1 MPAQRS
7 VIVVGGGLAGLM
19 AAMKVAEA
27 GHKVK
32 LFSLVPVKRSHSVC
46 AQGGINGA
54 VNLRGEGD
62 SPYLHFEDTI
72 TGGDFLNHQPPVMRM
87 AERAPAIIYLLDRMG
102 VPFNRTNEGLLSF
115 RRFGGTLKH
124 RTAYAGATTGQQ
136 LLYAL
141 DEQVR
146 RYEASG
152 RVEKYEGWE
161 FLGIVKHPNDG
172 RCVGIV
178 AQNLRTME
186 IQSFACDS
194 AVIATGGNGLV
205 FGRSTNSIINTGS
218 PVSIC
223 YQQGVH
229 YGNPEMVQIHPT
241 AIPGEDKCR
250 LISESVR
257 GEGGRVWTP
266 RNPDDTR
273 TAADIPE
280 KDRWYVC
287 EEMDSKYGNLLS
299 RDIVSFIIY
308 CVCRMGKGIKG
319 RQQVY
324 LDITQLHKDRGGP
337 YTREQINDKLE
348 GVLEIYEKFM
358 REDPITVPMRIYP
371 AVHYTMGG
379 LWVDYEMN
387 GDGSWDVDSPRNQ
400 MTNIQGLYAAGE
412 CDFQYHGANRLG
424 ANALL
429 SCLVGGEIASQ
440 GAMAYM
446 NNLPAGAAE
455 DVPSSVL
462 EDARKERESEYQTL
476 AKSNGQE
483 NPYRLHAELAEVMWN
498 NCGIW
503 RVQKDLL
510 AARGKLDELAARA
523 HQCDLVDQ
531 SGWSNQAVPFTR
543 ALIHMVEMSKAIVGG
558 AIVRDESRGAHF
570 KMDTPN
576 RDDSGWLRTTLAEWS
591 PKGPSFSFEQIDTRY
606 IAPRARKYAVNQIG
620 IVKKLMGEDFLS
632 GFDAASQEKPA
643 VTASGGE

>member
-1 MPAQRS
+1 MAAQRT
-7 VIVVGGGLAGLM
+7 VVVVGGGLAGLM
-19 AAMKVAEA
+19 STMKLAEA

-102 VPFNRTNEGLLSF
+102 VPFNRTSEGLLSF

-146 RYEASG
+146 RWESMG

-161 FLGIVKHPNDG
+161 FLGIIKDPTTG
-172 RCVGIV
+172 ACRGIT
-178 AQNLRTME
+178 AQNLRTMKIE
-186 IQSFACDS
+186 SIASDAT
-194 AVIATGGNGLV
+194 VMATGGNGLI

-223 YQQGVH
+223 YQQGVY

-257 GEGGRVWTP
+257 GEGGRIWTP
-266 RNPDDTR
+266 RDPMDARN
-273 TAADIPE
+273 AADIQE

-308 CVCRMGKGIKG
+308 CVCRMNKGIRG
-319 RQQVY
+319 GQQVY
-324 LDITQLHKDRGGP
+324 LDITQLHESRGGP
-337 YTREQINDKLE
+337 YTREIINDKLE

-358 REDPITVPMRIYP
+358 REDPIANPMRIYP

-387 GDGSWDVDSPRNQ
+387 GDGSWDVDSARNQ
-400 MTNIQGLYAAGE
+400 MTNIPGLYAAGE

-429 SCLVGGEIASQ
+429 SCLVAGEITAQ
-440 GAMAYM
+440 GIMAYVQ
-446 NNLPAGAAE
+446 NLPLAGSAE
-455 DVPSSVL
+455 DISASVL
-462 EDARKERESEYQTL
+462 EDAQKERQSEYDKLKT
-476 AKSNGQE
+476 SNGTE
-483 NPYRLHAELAEVMWN
+483 NPYKLHAELAEVMWN

-503 RVQKDLL
+503 RVQKDLHI
-510 AARGKLDELAARA
+510 AVDKLDELATRA
-523 HQCDLVDQ
+523 KQCDLIDD
-531 SGWSNQAVPFTR
+531 SGWNNQAVPFAR
-543 ALIHMVEMSKAIVGG
+543 AVINMIEQSKAIVGG

-570 KMDTPN
+570 KMDTPG
-576 RDDSGWLRTTLAEWS
+576 RSDDQWLKTTKAAWA
-591 PKGPSFSFEQIDTRY
+591 PKGPEFSFEPIDCRY
-606 IAPRARKYAVNQIG
+606 LAPRARKYAVNQLS
-620 IVKKLMGEDFLS
+620 IVKKLMGENFLG
-632 GFDAASQEKPA
+632 GFEAATTAPQ
-643 VTASGGE
+643 VTADIK

>member
-1 MPAQRS
+1 MAAQRT
-7 VIVVGGGLAGLM
+7 VAVVGGGLAGLM
-19 AAMKVAEA
+19 TAMKLAEA
-27 GHKVK
+27 GVKVK

-146 RYEASG
+146 RWEAG
-152 RVEKYEGWE
+152 NLVEKFESWE
-161 FLGIVKHPNDG
+161 FLGFAKDANGACRGV
-172 RCVGIV
+172 V

-186 IQSFACDS
+186 IQGFPTD
-194 AVIATGGNGLV
+194 AVVMCTGGNGV
-205 FGRSTNSIINTGS
+205 IFGRSTNSIINTGS

-250 LISESVR
+250 LMSESVR
-257 GEGGRVWTP
+257 GEGGRLWTP
-266 RNPDDTR
+266 RDPDDARKPT
-273 TAADIPE
+273 DIPE
-280 KDRWYVC
+280 ADRWYFC
-287 EEMDSKYGNLLS
+287 EELDPVYGNLLS
-299 RDIVSFIIY
+299 RDLVSFTIY

-324 LDITQLHKDRGGP
+324 LDITHLHESRGGP
-337 YTREQINDKLE
+337 YTREVINDKLE

-358 REDPITVPMRIYP
+358 REDPIELPMRIYP

-379 LWVDYEMN
+379 LWVDYEK
-387 GDGSWDVDSPRNQ
+387 GHETAIDVDSPRNQ
-400 MTNIQGLYAAGE
+400 MTNIPGLFAAGE
-412 CDFQYHGANRLG
+412 CDYQYHGANRLG

-429 SCLVGGEIASQ
+429 SCLYGGEIAAQ
-440 GAMAYM
+440 GVMAY
-446 NNLPAGAAE
+446 LKQA
-455 DVPSSVL
+455 DQSDPSNSVA
-462 EDARKERESEYQTL
+462 DAVKERQAEYDAL
-476 AKSNGQE
+476 RRANGKE
-483 NPYRLHAELAEVMWN
+483 NPYALHAELSEVMWN

-503 RVQKDLL
+503 RTQRDLL
-510 AARGKLDELAARA
+510 SARTSLDELATRA
-523 HQCDLVDQ
+523 KQCDLIDD
-531 SGWSNQAVPFTR
+531 SGWANQTVPFTR
-543 ALIHMVEMSKAIVGG
+543 ALIHMIEQSKAIVGG

-570 KMDTPN
+570 KMDTPD
-576 RDDSGWLRTTLAEWS
+576 RDDEHWLATTKATWT
-591 PKGPSFSFEQIDTRY
+591 PNGPEFDLSEKVETNFIP
-606 IAPRARKYAVNQIG
+606 PRPRKYRINQNKV
-620 IVKKLMGEDFLS
+620 VKAIMGEDALA
-632 GFDAASQEKPA
+632 G
-643 VTASGGE
+643 VGT

>member
-1 MPAQRS
+1 MTT
-7 VIVVGGGLAGLM
+7 
-19 AAMKVAEA
+19 MKLAEA

-32 LFSLVPVKRSHSVC
+32 LFSIVPVKRSHSVC

-102 VPFNRTNEGLLSF
+102 VPFNRTSEGLLSF

-146 RYEASG
+146 RWESMN

-161 FLGIVKHPNDG
+161 FLSVIKDNDG
-172 RCVGIV
+172 TCRGIV
-178 AQNLRTME
+178 AQNLRSME
-186 IQSFACDS
+186 ITAFPAD
-194 AVIATGGNGLV
+194 AVVMCTGGNGV
-205 FGRSTNSIINTGS
+205 IFGRSTNSIINTGS

-257 GEGGRVWTP
+257 GEGGRIWVP
-266 RNPDDTR
+266 RDPYDAR
-273 TAADIPE
+273 PAADIPE
-280 KDRWYVC
+280 ADRWYVC
-287 EEMDSKYGNLLS
+287 EEMDPVYGNLLS
-299 RDIVSFIIY
+299 RDIVSFIMY
-308 CVCRMGKGIKG
+308 CVCRMGKGIRG
-319 RQQVY
+319 QQQVY
-324 LDITQLHKDRGGP
+324 LDITQLHNDRGGP
-337 YTREQINDKLE
+337 FTREQINDKLE

-379 LWVDYEMN
+379 LWVDYALN
-387 GDGSWDVDSPRNQ
+387 GDGSWNVDEPRNQ
-400 MTNIQGLYAAGE
+400 MTNIAGLYAAGE
-412 CDFQYHGANRLG
+412 ADFQYHGANRLG

-429 SCLVGGEIASQ
+429 SCLVGGEIAAQ
-440 GAMAYM
+440 GVMAYLKQTKIGEI
-446 NNLPAGAAE
+446 NPA
-455 DVPSSVL
+455 VV
-462 EDARKERESEYQTL
+462 EDARREKADEYTKLRQ
-476 AKSNGQE
+476 SNGSE
-483 NPYRLHAELAEVMWN
+483 NPYKLHAELADVMWN

-503 RVQKDLL
+503 RVQKDLI
-510 AARGKLDELAARA
+510 AAQAKLDELSQRAR
-523 HQCDLVDQ
+523 QVNLIDD
-531 SGWSNQAVPFTR
+531 SGWNNQAVPFAR
-543 ALIHMVEMSKAIVGG
+543 AVQNMIEQGKAIVGG
-558 AIVRDESRGAHF
+558 AMARDESRGAHF
-570 KMDTPN
+570 KMDTPD
-576 RDDSGWLRTTLAEWS
+576 RDDTNWLKSTLATWT
-591 PKGPSFSFEQIDTRY
+591 PTGPTFRLEAIDCRY
-606 IAPRARKYAVNQIG
+606 IAPRARKYRINQNK
-620 IVKKLMGEDFLS
+620 IVKDLMGEEYL
-632 GFDAASQEKPA
+632 AELAIKTEA
-643 VTASGGE
+643 

>member
-1 MPAQRS
+1 MAAQRTI
-7 VIVVGGGLAGLM
+7 VVVGGGLAGLM
-19 AAMKVAEA
+19 TTMKLAEA

-87 AERAPAIIYLLDRMG
+87 AERAPAIIFLLDRMG
-102 VPFNRTNEGLLSF
+102 VPFNRTSEGLLSF

-146 RYEASG
+146 RWEVDG

-161 FLGIVKHPNDG
+161 FLGIVKNAEG
-172 RCVGIV
+172 VCVGIT
-178 AQNLRTME
+178 AQDLRTME
-186 IQSFACDS
+186 IQSIPCDA
-194 AVIATGGNGLV
+194 AVIATGGNGLI

-218 PVSIC
+218 AVSIC

-266 RNPDDTR
+266 RDPMDSRN
-273 TAADIPE
+273 AVDIPE

-287 EEMDSKYGNLLS
+287 EEMDPVYGNLLS

-308 CVCRMGKGIKG
+308 CVCRINKGIRG
-319 RQQVY
+319 GQQVY
-324 LDITQLHKDRGGP
+324 LDITQLHTSRGG
-337 YTREQINDKLE
+337 TLSRDQINDKLE

-358 REDPITVPMRIYP
+358 GEDPIANPMRIYP

-379 LWVDYEMN
+379 LWVDYEK
-387 GDGSWDVDSPRNQ
+387 GHEGALDIDSARNQ
-400 MTNIQGLYAAGE
+400 MTNVPGLYAAGE
-412 CDFQYHGANRLG
+412 AEYQYHGANRLG

-429 SCLVGGEIASQ
+429 SCLTGGELAAQ
-440 GAMAYM
+440 GILAY
-446 NNLPAGAAE
+446 LKSAPSCESVPTSVYADAE
-455 DVPSSVL
+455 L
-462 EDARKERESEYQTL
+462 QRRSEYAAL
-476 AKSNGQE
+476 RSNRGSE
-483 NPYRLHAELAEVMWN
+483 NPYRLHAELADTMWN

-503 RVQKDLL
+503 RTQKDLL
-510 AARGKLDELAARA
+510 EARIKLDELAQRIN
-523 HQCDLVDQ
+523 QCTLVDD
-531 SGWSNQAVPFTR
+531 SGWTNQAVPFTR
-543 ALIHMVEMSKAIVGG
+543 AMIHMIEASKAIVGG

-570 KMDTPN
+570 KMDKPD
-576 RDDSGWLRTTLAEWS
+576 RDDANWLKTTLAAWS
-591 PKGPSFSFEQIDTRY
+591 PTGPSFTFEPVDTCY
-606 IAPRARKYAVNQIG
+606 IAPRARKYRINQNT
-620 IVKKLMGEDFLS
+620 IVKQIMGEDFL
-632 GFDAASQEKPA
+632 ANLAK
-643 VTASGGE
+643 

>member
-1 MPAQRS
+1 MT
-7 VIVVGGGLAGLM
+7 
-19 AAMKVAEA
+19 AMKLAEA
-27 GHKVK
+27 GVKVK

-146 RYEASG
+146 RWETMN

-161 FLGIVKHPNDG
+161 FLGIAKDANGVCKG
-172 RCVGIV
+172 LV
-178 AQNLRTME
+178 AQDLRTMKIE
-186 IQSFACDS
+186 GFETD
-194 AVIATGGNGLV
+194 AVVMCTGGNGV
-205 FGRSTNSIINTGS
+205 IFGRSTNSIINTGS

-257 GEGGRVWTP
+257 GEGGRLWTP
-266 RNPDDTR
+266 RDPHDARKPT
-273 TAADIPE
+273 DIPE
-280 KDRWYVC
+280 ADRWYFC
-287 EEMDSKYGNLLS
+287 EELDPVYGNLLS
-299 RDIVSFIIY
+299 RDLVSFAIY
-308 CVCRMGKGIKG
+308 CVCRMGKGIQG

-324 LDITQLHKDRGGP
+324 LDITHLHESRGGP
-337 YTREQINDKLE
+337 YTRDVINDKLE

-358 REDPITVPMRIYP
+358 REDPIAVPMRIYP

-379 LWVDYEMN
+379 LWVDYEK
-387 GDGSWDVDSPRNQ
+387 GHDTAIDVDSPRNQ
-400 MTNIQGLYAAGE
+400 MTNIPGLYAAGE
-412 CDFQYHGANRLG
+412 CDYQYHGANRLG

-429 SCLVGGEIASQ
+429 SCLYGGEIASQ
-440 GAMAYM
+440 GVMAYLKQADLG
-446 NNLPAGAAE
+446 NGSQAVSEAA
-455 DVPSSVL
+455 
-462 EDARKERESEYQTL
+462 RERLSEYDAL
-476 AKSNGQE
+476 KRSNGKE
-483 NPYRLHAELAEVMWN
+483 NPYALHAELSDVMWN

-503 RVQKDLL
+503 RTQRDLI
-510 AARGKLDELAARA
+510 AARDRLDDLAARA
-523 HQCDLVDQ
+523 RQCDLIDD

-543 ALIHMVEMSKAIVGG
+543 ALLHMIEQSKAIVGG

-570 KMDTPN
+570 KMDTPDRN
-576 RDDSGWLRTTLAEWS
+576 DEAWLCTTKATWT
-591 PKGPSFSFEQIDTRY
+591 PNGPEFDLSERVETNF
-606 IAPRARKYAVNQIG
+606 IAPRPRKYRINQNKV
-620 IVKKLMGEDFLS
+620 VKEIMGEDALT
-632 GFDAASQEKPA
+632 G
-643 VTASGGE
+643 VGT

>member
-1 MPAQRS
+1 MAAQRT

-19 AAMKVAEA
+19 ATMKLAEA

-87 AERAPAIIYLLDRMG
+87 AERAPAMIYLLDRMG
-102 VPFNRTNEGLLSF
+102 VPFNRTSEGLLSF

-146 RYEASG
+146 RWEVAG
-152 RVEKYEGWE
+152 LVEKYEGWE
-161 FLGIVKHPNDG
+161 FLGIVKDSEG
-172 RCVGIV
+172 KCRGIV
-178 AQNLRTME
+178 AQDLRTMKIE
-186 IQSFACDS
+186 AFAGDAS
-194 AVIATGGNGLV
+194 VMATGGNGLI
-205 FGRSTNSIINTGS
+205 FGRSTNSIINTGA

-223 YQQGVH
+223 YQQGVM

-266 RNPDDTR
+266 RDPHDSRN
-273 TAADIPE
+273 AADIPE

-319 RQQVY
+319 GQQVY
-324 LDITQLHKDRGGP
+324 LDITQLNQKRGGP

-358 REDPITVPMRIYP
+358 REDPIEHPMRIYP

-379 LWVDYEMN
+379 LWCDYETN

-400 MTNIQGLYAAGE
+400 MTNIPGLYAAGE

-429 SCLVGGEIASQ
+429 SCLVGGEITAQ
-440 GAMAYM
+440 GIMAYFQKTQ
-446 NNLPAGAAE
+446 LG
-455 DVPSSVL
+455 DLPSSAL
-462 EDARKERESEYQTL
+462 EDARKEKQSEYDTL
-476 AKSNGQE
+476 AKSNGKE
-483 NPYRLHAELAEVMWN
+483 NPYRLHAELADVMWN

-503 RVQKDLL
+503 RVQKDLV
-510 AARGKLDELAARA
+510 AAQGKLDELAARA
-523 HQCDLVDQ
+523 RQCDLIDD
-531 SGWSNQAVPFTR
+531 SGWSNQAVPFAR
-543 ALIHMVEMSKAIVGG
+543 AVINMIEQSKAIVAG

-570 KMDTPN
+570 KMDTPERN
-576 RDDSGWLRTTLAEWS
+576 DTDWLKTTLATYT
-591 PKGPSFSFEQIDTRY
+591 PRGPEFSFEPIDCRF
-606 IAPRARKYAVNQIG
+606 IPPRARKYAVNQIS
-620 IVKKLMGEDFLS
+620 IVKKLMGENFLS
-632 GFDAASQEKPA
+632 GFESAASAPA
-643 VTASGGE
+643 APAGGGE

>member
-1 MPAQRS
+1 MAAQRT
-7 VIVVGGGLAGLM
+7 VVVVGGGLAGLM
-19 AAMKVAEA
+19 AAMKLAEA
-27 GHKVK
+27 GNKVK
-32 LFSLVPVKRSHSVC
+32 IFSIVPVKRSHSVC

-146 RYEASG
+146 RWESDG
-152 RVEKYEGWE
+152 HVEKYEGYE
-161 FLGIVKHPNDG
+161 FLGIVKDGEG
-172 RCVGIV
+172 RCRGIT

-186 IQSFACDS
+186 IESYAAD
-194 AVIATGGNGLV
+194 AVVMATGGNGLI
-205 FGRSTNSIINTGS
+205 FGKSTNSIINTGAA
-218 PVSIC
+218 VSIC
-223 YQQGVH
+223 YQQGAI

-257 GEGGRVWTP
+257 GEGGRVWVP
-266 RNPDDTR
+266 RDPMDAR
-273 TAADIPE
+273 KPVDIPE
-280 KDRWYVC
+280 PERWYVC

-308 CVCRMGKGIKG
+308 CVCRMGKGVQG
-319 RQQVY
+319 RQQAY
-324 LDITQLHKDRGGP
+324 LDITQLHQDRGGP

-358 REDPITVPMRIYP
+358 REDPIATPMRIYP

-379 LWVDYEMN
+379 LWVDYETN
-387 GDGSWDVDSPRNQ
+387 GDNTWDAESPRNQ
-400 MTNIQGLYAAGE
+400 MTNIPGLYAAGE
-412 CDFQYHGANRLG
+412 CEYQYHGANRLG

-429 SCLVGGEIASQ
+429 ACLVAGEISAQSV
-440 GAMAYM
+440 MAYM
-446 NNLPAGAAE
+446 AKGDVAA
-455 DVPSSVL
+455 DSLSSTVL
-462 EDARKERESEYQTL
+462 AEAKAEKQSEYDFL
-476 AKSNGQE
+476 KKSNGTE
-483 NPYRLHAELAEVMWN
+483 NPYKIHQELGETMWN

-503 RVQKDLL
+503 RVQKDLES
-510 AARGKLDELAARA
+510 ARGKLDELTVRIK
-523 HQCDLVDQ
+523 QCGLVDD
-531 SGWSNQAVPFTR
+531 SGWANQAVPFTR
-543 ALIHMVEMSKAIVGG
+543 AVVNMIEQSKAIVDG
-558 AIVRDESRGAHF
+558 AIQRDESRGAHF
-570 KMDTPN
+570 QMDTPERN
-576 RDDSGWLRTTLAEWS
+576 DTDWLRTSLASWTSTGTNFTYE
-591 PKGPSFSFEQIDTRY
+591 PIDCRF

-620 IVKKLMGEDFLS
+620 IVKKLMGENFLE
-632 GFDAASQEKPA
+632 GFQSAAK
-643 VTASGGE
+643 